1 MTHSLK
7 RAALR
12 DPATNLA
19 PIASMAAPYSWRT
32 WLAFVWLGAISGRC
46 PLDARREA
54 VDTIWGYDG
63 PDFDWERAL
72 RLGRAWARLPRPQTE
87 EAAA

>member
-1 MTHSLK
+1 MHALK

-19 PIASMAAPYSWRT
+19 PISSMAAPYNWHT
-32 WLAFVWLGAISGRC
+32 WLAFVWLGAMSGRC

-63 PDFDWERAL
+63 PDFDWELAL
-72 RLGRAWARLPRPQTE
+72 RLGRAWARLPRLQGE